1 MKGLDELKQEMQDGL
16 QPLQPV
22 LVVPSS
28 PPAVGLGEA
37 VQLGTPCQG
46 WAHVMVARTHVMVA
60 RTYIISA
67 TVHRQDLSRDSFLL
81 APPKYC
87 YRNQNP
93 Q

>member
-1 MKGLDELKQEMQDGL
+1 MDGLEQEMQDGL

-60 RTYIISA
+60 RAHVISA
-67 TVHRQDLSRDSFLL
+67 TVHRQDLSRGSFLL
-81 APPKYC
+81 VPLKCC

>member
-1 MKGLDELKQEMQDGL
+1 MDGLEQEMQDGL
-16 QPLQPV
+16 QPLQPA

-37 VQLGTPCQG
+37 VQPGTPCQG

-60 RTYIISA
+60 RTHVISA
-67 TVHRQDLSRDSFLL
+67 TVQRQDLSRGSFLL
-81 APPKYC
+81 VPLKCC
-87 YRNQNP
+87 YRSQNP